1 MEKKVERQAAQ
12 GLQMVSELTAGRDF
26 KPHTIKALGWALW
39 GCLGVLWEVVV
50 PHVVA

>member
-1 MEKKVERQAAQ
+1 MKKKVERQAAQ

-26 KPHTIKALGWALW
+26 KPHTIKALGQALW
-39 GCLGVLWEVVV
+39 GRLGVLWEVVV